1 MLTARFEI
9 DFDAPVER
17 VWAILIDYPG
27 YARFP
32 HVKSARVVEEGKD
45 HPAGVGA
52 LREVNVDGITFSERI
67 VEFEPPRVLAYRI
80 TESRPVRIVHDIGR
94 MVLSERE
101 GKTHLVWETTF
112 TVGTP
117 LIGGLL
123 AYPVR
128 AGMRRTF
135 GKILRWIQ
143 KELARGGSLAAPP
156 I

>member
-1 MLTARFEI
+1 MLTARFEL
-9 DFDAPVER
+9 DFDAGIDR

-32 HVKSARVVEEGKD
+32 HVRSARVVEPGAD

-52 LREVNVDGITFSERI
+52 VRELDVDGITFRERI
-67 VEFEPPRVLAYRI
+67 VEFDPPHVLAYRI
-80 TESRPVRIVHDIGR
+80 TESRPLPLVHDIGR
-94 MVLSERE
+94 MVLSERA

-112 TVGTP
+112 TVGLP
-117 LIGGLL
+117 VVGRFL

-135 GKILRWIQ
+135 GRILRWVQ
-143 KELARGGSLAAPP
+143 QDLAREV
-156 I
+156 